1 MLKSFLRCIV
11 FEYPKSWIQII
22 HFLLYSKAANFKNI
36 GIVILYI
43 CLRIGT
49 KLKIP
54 SEITPP
60 LKLRAK
66 KEVHQFLTIKI
77 VKHLDEKLHIKAR
90 KIPDS
95 LENKYYYCGYCLE
108 GQRWDQYQSEDS
120 FKKVAKNFNCEL
132 LFPKSQSWMFQLL
145 HTM

>member
-1 MLKSFLRCIV
+1 M
-11 FEYPKSWIQII
+11 
-22 HFLLYSKAANFKNI
+22 
-36 GIVILYI
+36 ILHI

-77 VKHLDEKLHIKAR
+77 VKYLDEKLHIKAR

-95 LENKYYYCGYCLE
+95 WDKYYYCGYCLE
-108 GQRWDQYQSEDS
+108 GQRWDQYHSEDA
-120 FKKVAKNFNCEL
+120 FKKVAKKINHEL
-132 LFPKSQSWMFQLL
+132 LFPESQS
-145 HTM
+145 